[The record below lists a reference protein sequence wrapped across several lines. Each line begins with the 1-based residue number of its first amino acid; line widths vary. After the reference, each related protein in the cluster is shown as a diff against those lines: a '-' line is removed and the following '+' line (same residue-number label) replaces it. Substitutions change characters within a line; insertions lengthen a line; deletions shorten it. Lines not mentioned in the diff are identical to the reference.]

1 MENKRKRER
10 ERKKDVG
17 FFVGKRS
24 RENSR
29 KRGYAWI
36 SLTRGLILEAFDT
49 GLKSG
54 IGTLSLLEAFDL
66 GDGYNEKLRG
76 GVGNEVSLPG

>member
-1 MENKRKRER
+1 MN
-10 ERKKDVG
+10 
-17 FFVGKRS
+17 
-24 RENSR
+24 
-29 KRGYAWI
+29 GYAWI

-49 GLKSG
+49 GLRSG

-76 GVGNEVSLPG
+76 SWK